1 MISNALDLKI
11 EALQKELTSNAKE
24 MIRLQRIMEDETR
37 ELMEAQ
43 AERDRISSLRV
54 RVMDSEVQAVVSYH
68 GGMLHDAE

>member
-24 MIRLQRIMEDETR
+24 MIRLQRVMEDETR

-54 RVMDSEVQAVVSYH
+54 HSLNRAGLARSADEVRGESK
-68 GGMLHDAE
+68 